1 MARKIIAKNKKAF
14 FDYEI
19 IEKYEAGIVLTGSET
34 KSIRLGRT
42 NLKDSF
48 AKVIKNEI
56 FLLNAHISYLNS
68 TNPHF
73 KPDERQARKLLFHRK
88 QIDKLTGKIA
98 RDGLA
103 LIPLSLY
110 LNEKNFIKVEIALGK
125 GKAQHDKRETIKK
138 RMADRDAKS
147 AMKKYV

>member
-19 IEKYEAGIVLTGSET
+19 IERYEAGIVLTGSET

-48 AKVIKNEI
+48 AKVIKGEV
-56 FLLNAHISYLNS
+56 FLLNTHISYLDS

-73 KPDERQARKLLFHRK
+73 KPDERRARKLLLHRK
-88 QIDKLTGKIA
+88 QIDKLIGKTT
-98 RDGLA
+98 RDGLT

-110 LNEKNFIKVEIALGK
+110 LSEKNLIKVEIALAK

-138 RMADRDAKS
+138 RMADRDAKA
-147 AMKKYV
+147 AMKKYI